1 MKYSGDAVRRDTER
15 MRSEID
21 MGRRFE
27 EENRMLRSEVQSMF
41 QHLQRI
47 DPNTPHVYGSFTNQL
62 QHDQPPAPVAPAS
75 MLPPLQSSGQWAPP
89 PAAAMQGVE
98 YAPGQGYDHR

>member
-1 MKYSGDAVRRDTER
+1 
-15 MRSEID
+15 

-27 EENRMLRSEVQSMF
+27 EENRMLRSEVQAMF
-41 QHLQRI
+41 QHLNRL
-47 DPNTPHVYGSFTNQL
+47 DPNSPHVYGSLTNQL
-62 QHDQPPAPVAPAS
+62 QHEQPPAPVAPAS
-75 MLPPLQSSGQWAPP
+75 MLPPLQNSGHSGQWASA

>member
-1 MKYSGDAVRRDTER
+1 

-27 EENRMLRSEVQSMF
+27 EENRMLRSEVQSMW

-47 DPNTPHVYGSFTNQL
+47 DPNTPHVFGSFTNQL
-62 QHDQPPAPVAPAS
+62 QHEQPQASPAPAS
-75 MLPPLQSSGQWAPP
+75 MLPPLQQPGQWVQA